1 MSEKNTADEA
11 AFIADLN
18 ATFPGCSARSLRQWS
33 GNPAYIGAVVGGE
46 ADVIDGEPIAPYV
59 FQDSAEY
66 DGWVHGA
73 FAAWVSLRGWY
84 VEVYEPGTLWVVP
97 ISRSMHPDA

>member
-18 ATFPGCSARSLRQWS
+18 ATFPGCNARSLRQWS

-46 ADVIDGEPIAPYV
+46 ADVIEGEPIAPYV